1 MTFFPVI
8 YRTGTI
14 SPGDYLLAIG
24 DVWLDDYTLEDAAR
38 VLTSVE
44 RIVKLR
50 IQKNECYAGL
60 LSFVDIALRQH
71 NLF

>member
-1 MTFFPVI
+1 MCARARGN

-14 SPGDYLLAIG
+14 SPGDYLLAVDDI
-24 DVWLDDYTLEDAAR
+24 WLDDYTLEDAAK
-38 VLTSVE
+38 VLTSVD

-60 LSFVDIALRQH
+60 YV
-71 NLF
+71 